1 VISPTL
7 EYREKL
13 NLTQEELAAKSGI
26 SVRTIQRVESG
37 IKPKGYT
44 LESLCKALGV
54 SKDDLL
60 VEQNEST
67 KSNKQLIKYINLS
80 SILLLIVPLGSII
93 MPLIIMRWKKEFNA
107 ITKQIVTIQ
116 IIWTLAFPVIM
127 VIVNILGDWFSVNN
141 EIVPLAVLALIIANL
156 YIIIRNA
163 IELEKNKNLH
173 IKLKFNIL

>member
-1 VISPTL
+1 MSLLL
-7 EYREKL
+7 EHREKL
-13 NLTQEELAAKSGI
+13 NLTQEDLATKSGI

-80 SILLLIVPLGSII
+80 SILLLVVPLGSII

-116 IIWTLAFPVIM
+116 IIWTISSFIIIVFAAFLFKMFSLSKEAVP
-127 VIVNILGDWFSVNN
+127 IVML
-141 EIVPLAVLALIIANL
+141 LLIITNL
-156 YIIIRNA
+156 YIIIRNTA
-163 IELEKNKNLH
+163 EIEKNDKLH
-173 IKLKFNIL
+173 IALNFSFL

>member
-1 VISPTL
+1 MSLLL
-7 EYREKL
+7 EHREKL
-13 NLTQEELAAKSGI
+13 NLTQEDLATKSGI

-80 SILLLIVPLGSII
+80 SILLLVVPLGSII

-116 IIWTLAFPVIM
+116 IIWTISSFIIIVFAAFLFKMFSLSKEAVP
-127 VIVNILGDWFSVNN
+127 IVML
-141 EIVPLAVLALIIANL
+141 LLIITNL
-156 YIIIRNA
+156 YIIIRNTA
-163 IELEKNKNLH
+163 EIEKNDKLH
-173 IKLKFNIL
+173 IALNFNFL